1 MRPRLFSPGTTDF
14 STRGIGTLADCQSAI
29 VTEERNGIF
38 ELELTVPIKSK
49 YYSSIVQR
57 ALILAKPNP
66 YTRPQPFFV
75 YSSTKPINGL
85 VTFRCRHISYD
96 TDGIPLLPFVAAD
109 AQAAVSKFNTKTAVP
124 SPFVFSTDIQTQAMM
139 TVKTPL
145 SIREMMAGTR
155 GSLVD
160 VYGGEYA
167 YDFYNINLLRSRGQD
182 RGVRFAYGKNI
193 LDLKQEENI
202 EAVYTGVLPYW
213 YTETDGLVQGDVQYA
228 PGTYSH
234 VRILS
239 LDLTEHFEHK
249 PTVQQLNQA
258 GAAYVSRNKIGVPS
272 VSLSL
277 EVLPAGSVGIETLE
291 EVHLCDTVSVRF
303 ERLGVNAN
311 AKVISTRY
319 DVLRE
324 RYLSIEL
331 GDRRITVA
339 DAIVQQET
347 EILARPTVD
356 AAAVIFTALGL
367 ALMGA
372 KGGAVRMLDTNNDG
386 MPDEFYVADNADPE
400 LAQEV
405 WRFNYKGLAASQNG
419 YNGPFVLGMALVDGG
434 TIYANVLKILNIDAS
449 NITTGTLSA
458 NFIKGGTIDA
468 ENVNVTNINGQN
480 VKGKTIGSTQ
490 MADNSIINRTVAT
503 DGITNRCIASG
514 SIYTST
520 CDATIQ
526 GYFADVIETQ
536 KLYAG
541 NASVSYLR
549 CGILKA
555 DGFAFSVSGTPYRVV
570 FNGIGAPLT
579 AAAY

>member
-1 MRPRLFSPGTTDF
+1 MNPRLFAPGTTDF
-14 STRGIGTLADCQSAI
+14 TSRGIGTLTDCQSAV
-29 VTEERNGIF
+29 VTQERNGIF

-49 YYSSIVQR
+49 YYSSIVR
-57 ALILAKPNP
+57 RSLILAKPDP

-145 SIREMMAGTR
+145 SVREMMAGTR

-167 YDFYNINLLRSRGQD
+167 YDFYSIQLLRARGQN

-213 YTETDGLVQGDVQYA
+213 YSETDGLVQGDIQYA
-228 PGTYSH
+228 PGIYPN

-239 LDLTEHFEHK
+239 LDLTENFERK
-249 PTVQQLNQA
+249 PTVQQLNEA
-258 GAAYVSRNKIGVPS
+258 GASYVSRNKIGVPT

-277 EVLPAGSVGIETLE
+277 EVLPAGSVGIEALE
-291 EVHLCDTVSVRF
+291 EVQLCDTVSVHF
-303 ERLGVNAN
+303 ERLGVDAL
-311 AKVISTRY
+311 AKVISTRF

-324 RYLSIEL
+324 RYLGIEL

-339 DAIVQQET
+339 DTIVQQEQ
-347 EILARPTVD
+347 EILSRPTAGAV
-356 AAAVIFTALGL
+356 AVIASALTAAIL
-367 ALMGA
+367 GA
-372 KGGAVRMLDTNNDG
+372 KGGSVRLLDTDNDG
-386 MPDEFYVADNADPE
+386 EPDTLYIADDPDPDKA
-400 LAQEV
+400 LKV
-405 WRFNYKGLAASQNG
+405 WRFNYEGWGASVNG
-419 YNGPFVLGMALVDGG
+419 YNGPFVMGMTFLDGG
-434 TIYANVLKILNIDAS
+434 TIFANVLQILNINAD
-449 NITTGTLSA
+449 NINAGTL
-458 NFIKGGTIDA
+458 NA

-480 VKGKTIGSTQ
+480 IKDKTIGSAP
-490 MADNSIINRTVAT
+490 MADKAVITRT
-503 DGITNRCIASG
+503 IASG
-514 SIYTST
+514 AVSPAT
-520 CDATIQ
+520 CDSTIQ
-526 GYFADVIETQ
+526 GYFADVLETR

-541 NASVSYLR
+541 NATVDYLR
-549 CGILKA
+549 CTILKA
-555 DGFAFSVSGTPYRVV
+555 DAFAFSNSGAPYRLIFGTGGSPV
-570 FNGIGAPLT
+570 T
-579 AAAY
+579 ALPY

>member
-1 MRPRLFSPGTTDF
+1 MRPRLFAPGTNDF
-14 STRGIGTLADCQSAI
+14 TTRGIGTLADCQSAV

-85 VTFRCRHISYD
+85 VTFRCRHVSYD
-96 TDGIPLLPFVAAD
+96 TDGIPLLPFIAAD
-109 AQAAVSKFNTKTAVP
+109 AQAAVSKFNTQTAVP
-124 SPFVFSTDIQTQAMM
+124 SPFVFSTDIETQAMM

-167 YDFYNINLLRSRGQD
+167 YDFYNIQLLRERGQN

-213 YTETDGLVQGDVQYA
+213 FNEEAGLVQGDIQQA
-228 PGTYSH
+228 PGTFPN

-239 LDLTEHFEHK
+239 LDLTENFEQQ
-249 PTVQQLNQA
+249 PTVEQLNEA
-258 GAAYVSRNKIGVPS
+258 GADYVSRNKIGVPS

-277 EVLPAGSVGIETLE
+277 EVLPAGSVGIEALE

-303 ERLGVNAN
+303 ERLGVDTQ
-311 AKVISTRY
+311 AKVIITRF

-324 RYLSIEL
+324 RYVGIEL

-339 DAIVQQET
+339 DTIVQQEL
-347 EILARPTVD
+347 EILDRPT
-356 AAAVIFTALGL
+356 AAKVAVIASALTAIMLG
-367 ALMGA
+367 AD
-372 KGGAVRMLDTNNDG
+372 GGAIRWLDTNHDG
-386 MPDEFYVADNADPE
+386 MPDELYIADNEDPD

-434 TIYANVLKILNIDAS
+434 TIFANVLKILNIDAS
-449 NITTGTLSA
+449 NINTGTL
-458 NFIKGGTIDA
+458 NA

-480 VKGKTIGSTQ
+480 IKDKTIGSSP
-490 MADNSIINRTVAT
+490 MADNAVVNRVVAT
-503 DGITNRCIASG
+503 DGINNRCIASG
-514 SIYTST
+514 SVYTST
-520 CDATIQ
+520 CDSTIQ

-541 NASVSYLR
+541 NATVQNLR
-549 CGILKA
+549 CNYLKA
-555 DGFAFSVSGTPYRVV
+555 DYFAFTNSGTPYRLFVGTTGQPV
-570 FNGIGAPLT
+570 SALPV
-579 AAAY
+579 

>member
-1 MRPRLFSPGTTDF
+1 MRPRLFAPGTTDF
-14 STRGIGTLADCQSAI
+14 TTRGIGTLADCQSAV
-29 VTEERNGIF
+29 VTQERNGIF

-57 ALILAKPNP
+57 SLILAKPDP

-96 TDGIPLLPFVAAD
+96 TDGIPLLPFIAAD

-124 SPFVFSTDIQTQAMM
+124 SPFAFSTDIQTQAMM

-145 SIREMMAGTR
+145 SVREMMAGTR

-167 YDFYNINLLRSRGQD
+167 YDFYSIQLLRARGQN

-202 EAVYTGVLPYW
+202 ESVYTGVLPYW
-213 YTETDGLVQGDVQYA
+213 YTETDGLVQGNIQYA
-228 PGTYSH
+228 PGTYPN
-234 VRILS
+234 VRILP
-239 LDLTEHFEHK
+239 LDLTENFEQQ
-249 PTVQQLNQA
+249 PTVQQLNEA
-258 GAAYVSRNKIGVPS
+258 GASYVSRNKIGVPT

-277 EVLPAGSVGIETLE
+277 EVLPAGSVGIEALE
-291 EVHLCDTVSVRF
+291 EVQLCDTVSVRF
-303 ERLGVNAN
+303 ERLGVDTQ
-311 AKVISTRY
+311 AKVISTRF

-324 RYLSIEL
+324 RYLGIEL

-339 DAIVQQET
+339 DTIVQQEQ
-347 EILARPTVD
+347 EILSRPTVE
-356 AAAVIFTALGL
+356 AAAVIFTALGM

-372 KGGAVRMLDTNNDG
+372 KGGAVRLLDTDNDG
-386 MPDEFYVADNADPE
+386 MPDELYVADNEDPDKA
-400 LAQEV
+400 LKV
-405 WRFNYKGLAASQNG
+405 WRFNYEGFGASVNG
-419 YNGPFVLGMALVDGG
+419 YNGPFVMGMTFQDGG
-434 TIYANVLKILNIDAS
+434 TIFANVLKVLNIDAS

-480 VKGKTIGSTQ
+480 IKGKTIGSAP
-490 MADNSIINRTVAT
+490 MADNSVVSRTINSEAV
-503 DGITNRCIASG
+503 TNPKIGGGA
-514 SIYTST
+514 
-520 CDATIQ
+520 
-526 GYFADVIETQ
+526 
-536 KLYAG
+536 
-541 NASVSYLR
+541 VSYGKTSFTGTLDQVGTNKSNIEAIQTLFATTLACNNITVTSQFRFQNHAIQAISGYLR
-549 CGILKA
+549 YT
-555 DGFAFSVSGTPYRVV
+555 D
-570 FNGIGAPLT
+570 
-579 AAAY
+579 